1 VTPDQIFN
9 GAMIALLAMA
19 VGYCAVIHRRLL
31 ALRASQDDFAQLI
44 GSFNRAVGQAASGV
58 ADLKQLGVE
67 VGATLDERIAVARD
81 LVAKLDAASESA
93 HGGDLAT
100 VIGSAQDR
108 GRSHGLSQG
117 LSQKLSLAERE
128 LASALRGVR

>member
-93 HGGDLAT
+93 HGDLAT